1 MTLTKH
7 PCEIA
12 SRVAPGRWLQACTY
26 RFTTVTASPPDRN
39 DSAQRT
45 DRHGG
50 GDCSG
55 GLSDRRVHEGLPCLR
70 PGGRLLLLA
79 GCAIVRGDDPLLR
92 LLQSHLEQR
101 GLTRCY
107 WELGPAVSGKE
118 RDQPAGAEPIAAV
131 ALVALAVQRPAP

>member
-1 MTLTKH
+1 MTLTKRA
-7 PCEIA
+7 CEIA

-50 GDCSG
+50 ANCSG
-55 GLSDRRVHEGLPCLR
+55 RLSKRMVHEGLPCLS
-70 PGGRLLLLA
+70 PGGRLLLSA

-92 LLQSHLEQR
+92 AFQLHLEPR
-101 GLTRCY
+101 GCTRCY
-107 WELGPAVSGKE
+107 RGLDPAVSGKE

-131 ALVALAVQRPAP
+131 ARVALVVQRPAP